1 MKPYQITYFKKL
13 GELAMHDFLQEIYFD
28 YCQKHDLPKIGEIGK
43 EVYLS
48 ADDYLASD
56 LLLTED
62 VTSWLKNFITLWE
75 KEV

>member
-1 MKPYQITYFKKL
+1 MY
-13 GELAMHDFLQEIYFD
+13 DFLQEIYSD

-62 VTSWLKNFITLWE
+62 ETSWLKNFITLWE